1 MMTNNISENHYDL
14 ILIGSGMG
22 ALTGA
27 DVAGLG
33 VTGAMMGGFMCL
45 GHLPDGLRMPSIV
58 RAASR
63 YR

>member
-1 MMTNNISENHYDL
+1 MMPNNISENHYDL

-33 VTGAMMGGFMCL
+33 VTGAMMGGF
-45 GHLPDGLRMPSIV
+45 IV
-58 RAASR
+58 LVTYRTASGCQA
-63 YR
+63 